1 MSACSTATSASS
13 TSGLGFG
20 FGAMRLPVL
29 TDDDGKPDFK
39 RIDYPL
45 ATQMLHHA
53 IDSGVNYVDTAWMY
67 HEDTSEVWLGE
78 ALKGGYRERVK
89 VATKMPVWNVKKP
102 DDFDRILG
110 IQLER
115 LQDDH
120 IDFYLL
126 HGLDADHW
134 RTVLEQGQLE
144 SAERALADGRI
155 RHLGFSFHGLYEDF
169 ETIVAGT
176 DLWEFVQIQFNYMDE
191 DYQAGRKGLELA
203 AGKGLGVIVM
213 EPVRGGAIARN
224 VPPQVQAVWDEAPI
238 KRSPAEWALQWVW
251 NEPEVSFLLS
261 GMSTMRHVEEDL
273 AFADRSRPGA
283 ARRRRSSR
291 WWRAC
296 ATCTAS
302 SAPSRARRAATACR
316 APRVSPSP
324 TCSVSTTTRTCTRT
338 STARS
343 SCTGRSGRE
352 RARRPV
358 HRLRRVRGEVPA
370 GHRHP
375 RLDGEGAGVPHVLL
389 TARRAARQARRNAVQ
404 AALDGHVSL
413 RGVELALDVVREGQ
427 PAVVWLRIGAEPM
440 VMNGAA
446 HVTVA
451 VDDITDRRRH
461 GQTPGAVV
469 ARPRA
474 CRAQRTR
481 AP

>member
-1 MSACSTATSASS
+1 MQYRDFGQIDFKPSA
-13 TSGLGFG
+13 LG

-29 TDDDGKPDFK
+29 TDDEGKPDFK

-45 ATQMLHHA
+45 ATEMLHRA
-53 IDSGVNYVDTAWMY
+53 IDGGVNYVDTAWMY

-89 VATKMPVWNVKKP
+89 VASKMPVWNVKKP

-134 RTVLEQGQLE
+134 QTVLEQGQLE

-169 ETIVAGT
+169 ETIVAAT

-224 VPPQVQAVWDEAPI
+224 VPPQVQAVWDEAPV

-261 GMSTMRHVEEDL
+261 GMSTMQHVEEDL
-273 AFADRSRPGA
+273 VFADRSRPGLLTPDELALVTRVRDLYRELSPIPCTSCRYCMPCPQGVAIPDVFELYNDAHMYDNLA
-283 ARRRRSSR
+283 ARSRWPTGCSSPRTSAPTSARPAASAWRSAHRASTSPPGWRRRRRFSPPAEAA
-291 WWRAC
+291 AC
-296 ATCTAS
+296 GCIPRRPSGAVPRRHAS
-302 SAPSRARRAATACR
+302 TRRA
-316 APRVSPSP
+316 
-324 TCSVSTTTRTCTRT
+324 
-338 STARS
+338 
-343 SCTGRSGRE
+343 GGM
-352 RARRPV
+352 
-358 HRLRRVRGEVPA
+358 L
-370 GHRHP
+370 
-375 RLDGEGAGVPHVLL
+375 
-389 TARRAARQARRNAVQ
+389 
-404 AALDGHVSL
+404 
-413 RGVELALDVVREGQ
+413 
-427 PAVVWLRIGAEPM
+427 
-440 VMNGAA
+440 
-446 HVTVA
+446 
-451 VDDITDRRRH
+451 
-461 GQTPGAVV
+461 
-469 ARPRA
+469 
-474 CRAQRTR
+474 RAQGRWSEGS
-481 AP
+481 A